1 MRFKGWKQIFGFNY
15 VQYIKTKAF
24 IASTIVMAVIF
35 ALIIAGVNIIP
46 SLMEK
51 GGFDGIFGGGEDDPQ
66 LEKLYICNETDI
78 AFVNLSYLESYN
90 IETEELSRK
99 DFDRISEEIAKGEK
113 AYAALLISKAEYE
126 SEYEEE
132 EGFYYDLKLYR
143 PENEDV
149 LSQSECE
156 GIAEACRDG
165 FKNSILL
172 SLGVDENELETA
184 KLEVNAETFVF
195 GEEENSA
202 IKEIVG
208 VVIPMVISA
217 LMFSFIV
224 TYAQIIAQSIAQE
237 KTSRVIELLITS
249 VRPLAIITGKVLAML
264 LVAITQVAAIGSVC
278 GIVSVITM
286 PFAASAN
293 SDVTGGAAAAAG
305 DGVGAG
311 TDTIS
316 EIMNVMPGLFNPG
329 SIIAIIITLILGFL
343 FYALLAGL
351 VGAGV
356 SRIEDLAASLQPLMM
371 IAMLGFFLSY
381 MSAAFNEDGSG
392 NIVMTISRY
401 IPISS
406 PFSLPPAILLGQM
419 SASETVIS
427 VAFLALLTALTVL
440 LVSKVYETII
450 LYSGNPLKLGQILK
464 MAKNKDN

>member
-90 IETEELSRK
+90 IE
-99 DFDRISEEIAKGEK
+99 AKGEK

-126 SEYEEE
+126 AEYEEK

-149 LSQSECE
+149 LSESECE

-401 IPISS
+401 IPITS

>member
-126 SEYEEE
+126 AEYEEK

-149 LSQSECE
+149 LSESECE

-172 SLGVDENELETA
+172 S
-184 KLEVNAETFVF
+184 LEVNAETFVF

-305 DGVGAG
+305 DGAAAG

-316 EIMNVMPGLFNPG
+316 EIMNVMPGLFNLG